1 MFTQSAAGTIGMRL
15 IVGVIAACF
24 CDTAVAQDAQPTA
37 PGWFEWETATGDWGG
52 ARTRL
57 EDQGV
62 TWSLNYTGDLLGNP
76 TGGMSQETAYTSG
89 LYGSVV
95 FDFEKLFDIKGLTLY
110 AGASIQQ
117 GHDLSGDAIGNIFG
131 VAEVFAGAAARLDQ
145 LYFEQSLLHDR
156 LQIAV
161 GRLAAGDDFAAADS
175 YGYYVSG
182 AVNGNPTGILA
193 NFLSFTTPPYTQWG
207 ARVKLAQTDAV
218 TVLAGAYNADPSV
231 QDDDMH
237 GVDFRFNPQ
246 DGVLYLAQIG
256 LSTNQNSSS
265 SWLPGRYVLGG
276 VYDSSDYAYLSDSTR
291 TKTGNYG
298 FYAIAEQMLYREAG
312 GDGNQGLT
320 AWATVVVAP
329 DQQINTLPFSIY
341 GGAYYTGLFDGRDN
355 DVTAVALYVGAF
367 SENLPGQSVETVL
380 EINHRF
386 QVSPSTYITP
396 DFQYVFRPNGGG
408 IPDAAVFGLEASIDY

>member
-1 MFTQSAAGTIGMRL
+1 MMEHSVTGTVAMRL
-15 IVGVIAACF
+15 IVGAIAACV
-24 CDTAVAQDAQPTA
+24 CSGAVAQDAQPIETD
-37 PGWFEWETATGDWGG
+37 WLEWETATGDWGG

-57 EDQGV
+57 EEQGV
-62 TWSLNYTGDLLGNP
+62 TWSLNFTGDLLGNP
-76 TGGMSQETAYTSG
+76 TGGMRQETAFASG
-89 LYGSVV
+89 WYGSVV
-95 FDFEKLFDIKGLTLY
+95 FDFEKLFDINGLTLY

-117 GHDLSGDAIGNIFG
+117 GRDLSDEAIGNIFG
-131 VAEVFAGAAARLDQ
+131 VAEAFNGDAARLAQ
-145 LYFEQSLLHDR
+145 LYFEQSLLDDR

-161 GRLAAGDDFAAADS
+161 GRLAAGDDFAASDV
-175 YGYYVSG
+175 YDFYVSA
-182 AVNGNPTGILA
+182 AVNGNPTGILE
-193 NFLSFTTPPYTQWG
+193 NFPSFTTPPFAQWG
-207 ARVKLAQTDAV
+207 ARVRLAPTENL

-246 DGVLYLAQIG
+246 DGVLYLAQIN
-256 LSTNQNSSS
+256 LATNRDSSS

-291 TKTGNYG
+291 TKSGNYG
-298 FYAIAEQMLYREAG
+298 VYAIAEQMLYREAG

-341 GGAYYTGLFDGRDN
+341 GGAYYTGLFSGRDN
-355 DVTAVALYVGAF
+355 DVTAVALYVGSF
-367 SENLPGQSVETVL
+367 SEDLPGESAETVL

-386 QVSPSTYITP
+386 QISKSAYITP
-396 DFQYVFRPNGGG
+396 DFQYVFRPDGGG
-408 IPDAAVFGLEASIDY
+408 IPDAAVFGFEASIDF

>member
-1 MFTQSAAGTIGMRL
+1 MFTQSATRTIGLRL
-15 IVGVIAACF
+15 IVGAIAACF
-24 CDTAVAQDAQPTA
+24 CDAAVAQDAQSTTTD
-37 PGWFEWETATGDWGG
+37 WFEWETATGDWGG
-52 ARTRL
+52 VRTQL
-57 EDQGV
+57 EDKGV
-62 TWSLNYTGDLLGNP
+62 TFSLNYTGDLLGNP
-76 TGGMSQETAYTSG
+76 TGGMSQETAYASG

-110 AGASIQQ
+110 AGGSIQQ
-117 GHDLSGDAIGNIFG
+117 GRDLSGDAIGNVFG
-131 VAEVFAGAAARLDQ
+131 VAEAFSGDAVRLAQ
-145 LYFEQSLLHDR
+145 LYFEQSLLDNR

-182 AVNGNPTGILA
+182 AVNGNPTGILV
-193 NFLSFTTPPYTQWG
+193 NFPSFTTPPYTQWG
-207 ARVKLAQTDAV
+207 ARVTLAPTDNV
-218 TVLAGAYNADPSV
+218 SVLAGAYNADPSV

-256 LSTNQNSSS
+256 VSTNQDKSS

-276 VYDSSDYAYLSDSTR
+276 VYDSSDYAYLSDSSR
-291 TKTGNYG
+291 TKSGNYG

-320 AWATVVVAP
+320 AWATVFVAP

-341 GGAYYTGLFDGRDN
+341 GGAYYTGLFNGRDN
-355 DVTAVALYVGAF
+355 DVTALALYVGSF
-367 SENLPGQSVETVL
+367 SEDLPGQSAETVL

-386 QVSPSTYITP
+386 QISPSTYITP

-408 IPDAAVFGLEASIDY
+408 IPDAAVFGLEASIDF

>member
-1 MFTQSAAGTIGMRL
+1 MIKHSVTGIMGARLFACAVAAFICEG
-15 IVGVIAACF
+15 
-24 CDTAVAQDAQPTA
+24 AVAQDAQSTTT
-37 PGWFEWETATGDWGG
+37 GWFQWDTATGDWGG
-52 ARTRL
+52 VRTQL

-62 TWSLNYTGDLLGNP
+62 TFSLNYTGDLLGNP

-117 GHDLSGDAIGNIFG
+117 GRDLSSDAIGNIFG
-131 VAEVFAGAAARLDQ
+131 VAEAFSGDAVRLAQ
-145 LYFEQSLLHDR
+145 LYFEQSLLDDK
-156 LQIAV
+156 LQIAI

-182 AVNGNPTGILA
+182 AVNGNPTGILV
-193 NFLSFTTPPYTQWG
+193 NFPSFTTPPYTQWG
-207 ARVKLAQTDAV
+207 ARVTLAPTDNLS
-218 TVLAGAYNADPSV
+218 VLAGAYNADPSV

-256 LSTNQNSSS
+256 LATNQDSSS
-265 SWLPGRYVLGG
+265 GGLPGRYVIGG
-276 VYDSSDYAYLSDSTR
+276 VYDSSDYAYLSDSSR
-291 TKTGNYG
+291 TKSGNYG

-355 DVTAVALYVGAF
+355 DVTALALYVGSF
-367 SENLPGQSVETVL
+367 SEDLPGQSAETVL

-386 QVSPSTYITP
+386 QISPSTYITP

-408 IPDAAVFGLEASIDY
+408 IPDAAVFGLEASIDF

>member
-1 MFTQSAAGTIGMRL
+1 MRL
-15 IVGVIAACF
+15 IVGAIAACL
-24 CDTAVAQDAQPTA
+24 CSGAVAQDAQPTETD
-37 PGWFEWETATGDWGG
+37 WLEWETATGDWGG

-62 TWSLNYTGDLLGNP
+62 TFSLNYTGDLLGNP
-76 TGGMSQETAYTSG
+76 TGGTSQETAYASG

-117 GHDLSGDAIGNIFG
+117 GRDLSVDAIGNIFG
-131 VAEVFAGAAARLDQ
+131 VAEAFAGAVARLDQ
-145 LYFEQSLLHDR
+145 LYFEQSLFHDR

-161 GRLAAGDDFAAADS
+161 GRLAAGDDFATADS
-175 YGYYVSG
+175 YDYYVSA
-182 AVNGNPTGILA
+182 AVNGNPTGILE
-193 NFLSFTTPPYTQWG
+193 NFPSFTTPPYTQWG
-207 ARVKLAQTDAV
+207 ARVKLATTDNV
-218 TVLAGAYNADPSV
+218 SVVAGAYNADPSV

-256 LSTNQNSSS
+256 VSTNQDSSS
-265 SWLPGRYVLGG
+265 SWLRGRYVLGG

-291 TKTGNYG
+291 TKSGNYG

-312 GDGNQGLT
+312 GNGNQGLT

-341 GGAYYTGLFDGRDN
+341 GGAYYTGLFDGREN
-355 DVTAVALYVGAF
+355 DVTAVALYVGSF
-367 SENLPGQSVETVL
+367 SEDLPGQSAETVL

-386 QVSPSTYITP
+386 QISKSTYITP

-408 IPDAAVFGLEASIDY
+408 IPDAAVFGFEASIDF